1 MSTTNIL
8 KHLANLEKHLAEEH
22 PDNPVLTKAV
32 HSFRKLDSVAQALG
46 LLELNESYATYV
58 TWWPMIAVL
67 GTFSSGKSTFINSY
81 LNLSLQRTGNQAVD
95 DKFTVICYSRHDEIK
110 TLPGVA
116 LDADPRFPFYQI
128 SHNIEEIAET
138 GPQRI
143 DAYVQLK
150 TCPSEKIRGKILIDS
165 PGFDADSQR
174 TSTLRL
180 TQHII
185 DLSDLVLVFFDARHP
200 EPGAMK
206 DTLEY
211 LVAATINRPDANK
224 FLYILNQ
231 IDVTA
236 KEDNPE
242 EVISAWQRSLAQ
254 AGLLAGRFYRIY
266 DKEAAVPI
274 DDPQVRERFE
284 QKREE
289 DLADI
294 SARMQQIEI
303 ERSYRI
309 AAMLEQTAN
318 TIETQVV
325 SKLEAALD
333 QWRSQVFTL
342 DGILLGL
349 LVVLTGVALTVTE
362 SWHLVERCIAG
373 ISAGGILPILSGALL
388 VGVLGYVHLAV
399 RKSVARSILKQLVAE
414 YSNDH
419 TASKQIIRA
428 FSKSTAGYR
437 PMFLKSPAGWN
448 TTNRRILAEVKED
461 ANDYIQMLNDQFTD
475 PSGHQGSE
483 QQHQPEQRDHPEQ
496 GGQEGQQDAE
506 SQDNSLISR
515 LMEK

>member
-81 LNLSLQRTGNQAVD
+81 LELPLQRTGNQAVD
-95 DKFTVICYSRHDEIK
+95 DKFTVICYSRHDEVK

-128 SHNIEEIAET
+128 SHNIDEIAET

-143 DAYVQLK
+143 DAYIQLK

-165 PGFDADSQR
+165 PGFDADNQR

-211 LVAATINRPDANK
+211 LVSATIHRPDANK

-254 AGLLAGRFYRIY
+254 SGLLAGRFYRIY
-266 DKEAAVPI
+266 DKDAAVPI

-318 TIETQVV
+318 IIETQVV

-333 QWRSQVFTL
+333 RWRNQVFTL
-342 DGILLGL
+342 DGIILGL
-349 LVVLTGVALTVTE
+349 LVILTGAALTVTE
-362 SWHLVERCIAG
+362 SWQLVEDCIAG
-373 ISAGGILPILSGALL
+373 ISAGGVFPILSIVVLA
-388 VGVLGYVHLAV
+388 GVFSYIHFAV
-399 RKSVARSILKQLVAE
+399 RKNAARSVLKQLAAE
-414 YSNDH
+414 HSHDH
-419 TASKQIIRA
+419 TSSKQIIRA
-428 FSKSTAGYR
+428 FNKSTAGYR
-437 PMFLKSPAGWN
+437 PMFLKKPAGWN
-448 TTNRRILAEVKED
+448 TTNQRILAEVKED
-461 ANDYIQMLNDQFTD
+461 ANDYIQMLNDRFTD
-475 PSGHQGSE
+475 PSGHQEPEKIE
-483 QQHQPEQRDHPEQ
+483 QPAAEQ
-496 GGQEGQQDAE
+496 A
-506 SQDNSLISR
+506 
-515 LMEK
+515 

>member
-1 MSTTNIL
+1 MSTTNIV

-81 LNLSLQRTGNQAVD
+81 LNLTLQRTGNQAVD
-95 DKFTVICYSRHDEIK
+95 DKFTVICYSRHDEVK

-128 SHNIEEIAET
+128 SHSIDEIAEA

-143 DAYVQLK
+143 DAYIQLK
-150 TCPSEKIRGKILIDS
+150 TCPSEQIRGKILIDS

-211 LVAATINRPDANK
+211 LVASTINRPDANK

-266 DKEAAVPI
+266 DKEAASPI
-274 DDPQVRERFE
+274 EDPQIRERFE

-289 DLADI
+289 DMADI
-294 SARMQQIEI
+294 STRMQQIEI

-318 TIETQVV
+318 TIENQVV
-325 SKLEAALD
+325 GKLETVID
-333 QWRSQVFTL
+333 QWRNQVFTL
-342 DGILLGL
+342 DGILIGL
-349 LVVLTGVALTVTE
+349 LAALTGIGLTVTE
-362 SWHLVERCIAG
+362 SWHLARECIEG
-373 ISAGGILPILSGALL
+373 VSAGGVLPILSIAL
-388 VGVLGYVHLAV
+388 VLGVIGYIHFAV
-399 RKSVARSILKQLVAE
+399 RKSIARSILKQLPKE
-414 YSNDH
+414 FGHDH
-419 TASKQIIRA
+419 NAARQFCRA

-437 PMFLKSPAGWN
+437 PMFLKKPAGWN

-461 ANDYIQMLNDQFTD
+461 ANDYIQMLNDQFTN
-475 PSGHQGSE
+475 PSGHQE
-483 QQHQPEQRDHPEQ
+483 QQEQNQPAD
-496 GGQEGQQDAE
+496 GQV
-506 SQDNSLISR
+506 
-515 LMEK
+515 

>member
-1 MSTTNIL
+1 MSASNIV

-22 PDNPVLTKAV
+22 PENPVLARAV
-32 HSFRKLDSVAQALG
+32 HSFRNLDRVAQDLG
-46 LLELNESYATYV
+46 LLGRDESYATYV

-81 LNLSLQRTGNQAVD
+81 LGMHLQRTGNQAVD

-128 SHNIEEIAET
+128 SHSIEEIAEA

-143 DAYVQLK
+143 DAYIQLK

-165 PGFDADSQR
+165 PGFDADRQR

-200 EPGAMK
+200 EPGAMH

-211 LVAATINRPDANK
+211 LVTSTINRPDANK

-242 EVISAWQRSLAQ
+242 EVVSAWQRSLAQ

-266 DKEAAVPI
+266 DKDAAIPI
-274 DDPQVRERFE
+274 DDPQIRERFE
-284 QKREE
+284 KKREE
-289 DLADI
+289 DLSDI
-294 SARMQQIEI
+294 GARMQQIEI

-309 AAMLEQTAN
+309 AAMLEQTADA
-318 TIETQVV
+318 IEHQVIT
-325 SKLEAALD
+325 KLESLLD
-333 QWRSQVFTL
+333 RWRSRVFL
-342 DGILLGL
+342 FDSILFGL
-349 LVVLTGVALTVTE
+349 LLVLAGTTLTLTD
-362 SWHLVERCIAG
+362 SWHLLQQCITSITAAEPSSLFGAALFVGLAG
-373 ISAGGILPILSGALL
+373 YIHLSIRG
-388 VGVLGYVHLAV
+388 
-399 RKSVARSILKQLVAE
+399 KVARSILSTLPNE
-414 YSNDH
+414 YGHDH
-419 TASKQIIRA
+419 TAYRQISQA

-437 PMFLKSPAGWN
+437 PMFLKKPAGWN
-448 TTNRRILAEVKED
+448 GTNQRILAEVKED
-461 ANDYIQMLNDQFTD
+461 ANDFIQTLNDQFTD
-475 PSGHQGSE
+475 PSGHQEETETATE
-483 QQHQPEQRDHPEQ
+483 QATETDQPATP
-496 GGQEGQQDAE
+496 AA
-506 SQDNSLISR
+506 
-515 LMEK
+515 

>member
-22 PDNPVLTKAV
+22 PDNPVLARAV
-32 HSFRKLDSVAQALG
+32 HSFRKLDGVAQALG
-46 LLELNESYATYV
+46 LLERDESYATYV

-81 LNLSLQRTGNQAVD
+81 LNLRLQRTGNQAVD

-128 SHNIEEIAET
+128 SHSIDEIAET

-143 DAYVQLK
+143 DAYIQLK
-150 TCPSEKIRGKILIDS
+150 TCPSEQIRGKILIDS
-165 PGFDADSQR
+165 PGFDADNQR

-211 LVAATINRPDANK
+211 LVTSTINRPDANK

-266 DKEAAVPI
+266 DKSAAIPI
-274 DDPQVRERFE
+274 DDPQIRERFE
-284 QKREE
+284 KKREE

-294 SARMQQIEI
+294 NARMQQIEI

-309 AAMLEQTAN
+309 AAMLEQTAD
-318 TIETQVV
+318 TIENQVIG
-325 SKLEAALD
+325 KLETALD
-333 QWRSQVFTL
+333 QWKGRVL
-342 DGILLGL
+342 LYDGILLGL
-349 LVVLTGVALTVTE
+349 LVIAAGVGLAVTD
-362 SWHLVERCIAG
+362 SWHLIQNCITGITAGEAAPIIATALFLGIAG
-373 ISAGGILPILSGALL
+373 YIHFSI
-388 VGVLGYVHLAV
+388 
-399 RKSVARSILKQLVAE
+399 RRNVARSILKQLPE
-414 YSNDH
+414 EIRRDH
-419 TASKQIIRA
+419 TAARQFSRA

-437 PMFLKSPAGWN
+437 PLFLKKPAGWN
-448 TTNRRILAEVKED
+448 GTNRRILARVKAD
-461 ANDYIQMLNDQFTD
+461 ANDYIQILNDQFTD
-475 PSGHQGSE
+475 PSGHQEPDQSGQPDQPKQSDGQD
-483 QQHQPEQRDHPEQ
+483 QQTVETQ
-496 GGQEGQQDAE
+496 A
-506 SQDNSLISR
+506 
-515 LMEK
+515 